1 MRWICTVSAA
11 LSGSAALCVYMA
23 TVFLDRLE
31 RFKAFPKRPLTAI
44 VCYGDSGTQTWSAGQ
59 EKPVHLQRKLALSGA
74 R

>member
-23 TVFLDRLE
+23 AVFLDRLE

-44 VCYGDSGTQTWSAGQ
+44 VYYGDSGTHT
-59 EKPVHLQRKLALSGA
+59 
-74 R
+74 